1 VSPKNFK
8 TSPADIYRMVHP
20 ADRERVRATLM
31 RAIRE
36 GQSFDTECRLIRPDG
51 RELHLLARAEILR
64 DERGRAVRVSG
75 IAQDVTERKHAEDEV
90 RRLNIELE
98 SRVKAR
104 TGELQGAL
112 NEMEAFNY
120 AVAHDLRAP
129 LRALHGMSDLLLSEY
144 EDRALDQTGQDYLR
158 RIQEASLRMDR
169 LTQDL
174 LDYAGL
180 RGKPLLLEPV
190 DVQKVARDV
199 VLLMADQL
207 HSRGALVR
215 IDEGC
220 DVAKA
225 NRILLRQALT
235 NLLSNAIKFVAPG
248 ITPDVRISVRR
259 TENRI
264 RLGVEDNGIGVEPQY
279 LDRMFGLFQ
288 RLNRQEDY
296 PGTGIGLAIVRRS
309 VERMGGEV
317 GVRSEPGKGSLFWI
331 ELPGV

>member
-1 VSPKNFK
+1 
-8 TSPADIYRMVHP
+8 
-20 ADRERVRATLM
+20 
-31 RAIRE
+31 
-36 GQSFDTECRLIRPDG
+36 
-51 RELHLLARAEILR
+51 
-64 DERGRAVRVSG
+64 
-75 IAQDVTERKHAEDEV
+75 
-90 RRLNIELE
+90 
-98 SRVKAR
+98 
-104 TGELQGAL
+104 
-112 NEMEAFNY
+112 
-120 AVAHDLRAP
+120 
-129 LRALHGMSDLLLSEY
+129 
-144 EDRALDQTGQDYLR
+144 
-158 RIQEASLRMDR
+158 
-169 LTQDL
+169 
-174 LDYAGL
+174 
-180 RGKPLLLEPV
+180 
-190 DVQKVARDV
+190 VARDV

-259 TENRI
+259 IENRI
-264 RLGVEDNGIGVEPQY
+264 RLGVEDNWIGVEPQY